1 MEYIVDNGIK
11 FAKLNA
17 KQFGAL
23 MSLEIGDLF
32 ITKAQMAEVRNVLE
46 LDGKDAEELN
56 AIRNTIV
63 RYFGRLTSEAIT
75 MGDVEF
81 YTQVH
86 NTMSGT
92 TAVIDNLLYSMR

>member
-1 MEYIVDNGIK
+1 MKYIVDNGIK

-17 KQFGAL
+17 KQFGVL
-23 MSLEIGDLF
+23 MALEIGDMF
-32 ITKAQMAEVRNVLE
+32 ITKAQTVEVRHTLE
-46 LDGKDAEELN
+46 LMDKDAEELN

-63 RYFGRLTSEAIT
+63 RYFGRLTSEAIE

-81 YTQVH
+81 YNQVH

-92 TAVIDNLLYSMR
+92 TAVIDNLLYSIR